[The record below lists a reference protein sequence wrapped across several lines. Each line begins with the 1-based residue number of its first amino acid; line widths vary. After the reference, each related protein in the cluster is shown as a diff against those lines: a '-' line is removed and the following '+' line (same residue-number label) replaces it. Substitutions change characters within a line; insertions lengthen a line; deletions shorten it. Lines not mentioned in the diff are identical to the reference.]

1 MKSKFIIASFVT
13 IVTCFF
19 VSCNENRMGGS
30 EVDDGQIKIAGSYW
44 TGDGDFRSIS
54 FRNNGDLDLNF
65 SDSNT
70 KYQWS
75 ARNGRYSVFTE
86 NNKTKIDVNFEAS
99 FYPYGATSPS
109 WVTFHG
115 IQTVLGDKDRGFTMT
130 FVVSGT
136 LPSNYGSQTFVSSM
150 KKN

>member
-1 MKSKFIIASFVT
+1 MNLKFIFAGLAVFATIFLASCT
-13 IVTCFF
+13 KNGAG
-19 VSCNENRMGGS
+19 VSEA
-30 EVDDGQIKIAGSYW
+30 DDSKIKIEGSYW
-44 TGDGDFRSIS
+44 SGDGDFKSIS
-54 FRNNGDLDLNF
+54 FRSNGEVDLYF

-86 NNKTKIDVNFEAS
+86 NNNTKIDVNFEAS

-115 IQTVLGDKDRGFTMT
+115 VQTVYGDKVQTMT
-130 FVVSGT
+130 FFVSGT
-136 LPSNYGSQTFVSSM
+136 LPDNYGNKTFVSSM
-150 KKN
+150 KMK

>member
-1 MKSKFIIASFVT
+1 MKSKIFFVVLAVIA
-13 IVTCFF
+13 TCFLA
-19 VSCNENRMGGS
+19 SCTRNGAGGS
-30 EVDDGQIKIAGSYW
+30 EVDNGQIKIAGSYW
-44 TGDGDFRSIS
+44 SGDGDFRSIS
-54 FRNNGDLDLNF
+54 FRSNGDVDLYF

-115 IQTVLGDKDRGFTMT
+115 IQTIYGDNDKGYTMT
-130 FVVSGT
+130 FIVSGT
-136 LPSNYGSQTFVSSM
+136 LPSNYGNKTFVSSM